1 MTNELLKVRGLTKYF
16 PIYSGIF
23 RHHVADIKAVRGI
36 DFNIGK
42 GEVLGLVGESGCGKS
57 TAGRTAIRLIEP
69 TAGEVHFEGEN
80 ILNKSPKQLMDFRKQ
95 VQIVFQD
102 PYASLNPRKTIGESI
117 GEGLF
122 YHDLVKTR
130 QQQRERV
137 AAILERIG
145 LPPESMDRYPHQFS
159 GGGQQRICI
168 GRAIAMNPKLIV
180 CDEAVSALDVSVQAQ
195 ILNLLNDLKEE
206 FGLSYL
212 FISHDLSTIRYLCD
226 RIVVLYLGKVM
237 ESASTEEL
245 FKNPKHPYTRALLSA
260 TPKTYPQERKER
272 IILKGEIP
280 SAINPP
286 SGCPFRTRCPYAQPI
301 CAEIPPDRVVVDCVT
316 GKEDHHY
323 HCILESDFFS
333 SGCEQKCW

>member
-1 MTNELLKVRGLTKYF
+1 MTQELLKVRGLTKYF
-16 PIYSGIF
+16 PVYAGIF
-23 RHHVADIKAVRGI
+23 RRHVANVQAVRGI
-36 DFNIGK
+36 DFDINK

-57 TAGRTAIRLIEP
+57 TAGRASIRLIEP
-69 TAGEVHFEGEN
+69 TAGEVFFEGKN
-80 ILNKSPKQLMDFRKQ
+80 ILQQSPQALLEFRRQ
-95 VQIVFQD
+95 AQIVFQD

-122 YHDLVKTR
+122 FHHLVKTR
-130 QQQRERV
+130 NEQRERV
-137 AAILERIG
+137 ALILERIG
-145 LPPESMDRYPHQFS
+145 LPPEAMDRYPHQFS

-168 GRAIAMNPKLIV
+168 GRALAMHPKLIV

-212 FISHDLSTIRYLCD
+212 FISHDLSTIRYLSD
-226 RIVVLYLGKVM
+226 RVIVLYLGKVM

-245 FKNPKHPYTRALLSA
+245 FSNPKHPYTRALLSA
-260 TPKTYPQERKER
+260 TPKTYPQEKKLR
-272 IILKGEIP
+272 IILKGELP
-280 SAINPP
+280 SVINPP

-301 CAEIPPDRVVVDCVT
+301 CAETPPDRVVFDRFT

-323 HCILESDFFS
+323 HCILESNFFLGS
-333 SGCEQKCW
+333 PSTL